1 MRIFHSIPLRSA
13 RDFAPS
19 MRLFASVLLP
29 FLLLLGMSLDGHWDE
44 AGDDWKEAY
53 YSVIPTMGGQV
64 AAAGY
69 RETKENG
76 KQILFQFFNKEGR
89 RLGEPVLR
97 GEAGDQVCHSVIQTF
112 DGGYLLAG
120 TTTEGS
126 KKSNTN
132 ALLMKLTESG
142 EPLWDTVAAATPAT
156 DALYDLIQLDDG
168 SIVAVG
174 ESDGKPL
181 MVKIDEH
188 GRSLK
193 ILIPAGVEKGVL
205 KAIAADTKG
214 QLAATGTQKTDKKDR
229 LLLLTFDSSLTA
241 VATIPDN
248 APGEKTGADILY
260 DQEKK
265 GWWIAVNT
273 PGEAKQSGMA
283 FWNTEKIEYQW
294 HKRRYENPL
303 YNLVHLP
310 SGKVVA
316 FGYSSDS
323 PGFPALYYPF
333 RIEWNP
339 NGKSVIEKKYPT
351 ASGIRTWALS
361 ACVLPDGQII
371 TVGAV
376 GMNEN
381 NAGAW
386 LKKEHEEKIKHLP
399 NRQSKITLLTD
410 LREPA
415 RDSNRAGI
423 LEGDERCYLA
433 LRLRNEGDAALRDS
447 KIYVQL
453 EGPLAGVSYFPV
465 ISPGTLLAG
474 TTRPASVPLYGDFD
488 LNRDTLK
495 VSAIWRDANNRP
507 LDSFSIKIPTRE
519 APIPKLQIDS
529 LLIGWS
535 PDSVA
540 AREKPITIWAIIKNI
555 GRDTAQDVR
564 LDLGFPYLVESLQ
577 RDSVIARLPPGAS
590 CRLPLRFSVNW
601 MYPASQA
608 VFTARAYEDIK
619 GHYYSTDYAHF
630 PIRIADY
637 FEVQDRKGRRFVPE
651 GLKRRRGGRAP
662 ILNYPVTEPQKL
674 IWELI
679 PDSAKNAQKLKDL
692 KDRFGSKG
700 PETYISDVALKVKL
714 YGFGAA
720 LPEKSIQV
728 QLNGKPLPANNKSSL
743 RDLGDGTYL
752 FVQYLYLK
760 PEKNEFIV
768 TCNGTTSEPFL
779 LYYRKPNLHVFSVG
793 IRQPVDGQPEI
804 VQAANDARALDSIF
818 RGQSGFIFENVI
830 PRSCFEKNDTYTT
843 NLERYFGDISKMSIF
858 YHNSNEKYPIKPQD
872 YVLLFISAHGN
883 FDGKLFFIPSIEADG
898 KNGNSEINDVIFSK
912 ITFTQ
917 NQRYFFIINTC
928 HSGALVKT
936 KNEWFDTYFRKV
948 RDADNTSMVWNRER
962 VTLITA
968 AAEDQKAWIPAGRK
982 HTVFFEALLDA
993 LTAKKPLKVVNGGVD
1008 LGSGTELLQC
1018 SPNNPVLTTAA
1029 LAPFTQKKLWYLSD
1043 SLKLPRQ
1050 TMATLNCDS
1059 VPFFYRK

>member
-1 MRIFHSIPLRSA
+1 MNTFHFIPLLFA
-13 RDFAPS
+13 RCLAPS

-44 AGDDWKEAY
+44 AGDDLKEAY

-69 RETKENG
+69 QETKEND

-89 RLGEPVLR
+89 PLGEPLLW
-97 GEAGDQVCHSVIQTF
+97 GKAGDQVCHSVIQTF

-120 TTTEGS
+120 TTTEGT

-132 ALLMKLTESG
+132 ALLVKLTESG
-142 EPLWDTVAAATPAT
+142 KPLWDTTVATTPAT

-181 MVKIDEH
+181 IVKIDEH

-193 ILIPAGVEKGVL
+193 TLIPTGAGDGVL
-205 KAIAADTKG
+205 KAIAADTNG
-214 QLAATGTQKTDKKDR
+214 QLAATGSQKADKKYR
-229 LLLLTFDSSLTA
+229 LLLLAFDSSLIT
-241 VATIPDN
+241 VTTMPDN
-248 APGEKTGADILY
+248 APGEKIGVDILY
-260 DQEKK
+260 ETEKK

-273 PGEAKQSGMA
+273 PGKSKQSGIA

-294 HKRRYENPL
+294 HERNYENPL
-303 YNLVHLP
+303 SNLVRLP
-310 SGKVVA
+310 SGKVMA
-316 FGYSSDS
+316 FGYSSHIQRRNEA
-323 PGFPALYYPF
+323 FYYPF
-333 RIEWNP
+333 SMECKLSSNP
-339 NGKSVIEKKYPT
+339 ILKDYKSVSSV
-351 ASGIRTWALS
+351 SGWALS
-361 ACVLPDGQII
+361 TCVLPDGQIL
-371 TVGAV
+371 TAGAE
-376 GMNEN
+376 GGDQDK
-381 NAGAW
+381 AKAW
-386 LKKEHEEKIKHLP
+386 LKKIGEEKIKSSPKL
-399 NRQSKITLLTD
+399 QGKMTLING

-415 RDSNRAGI
+415 RDSNRTGV
-423 LEGDERCYLA
+423 LEGGERCYLA
-433 LRLRNEGDAALRDS
+433 LQLSNRGKTALHDS

-453 EGPLAGVSYFPV
+453 EGPLAGVAYFPV

-540 AREKPITIWAIIKNI
+540 AREKPITVWAIIKNI

-564 LDLGFPYLVESLQ
+564 LDVGYPYLVESLQ
-577 RDSVIARLPPGAS
+577 RDSVIPLLPPGAS

-619 GHYYSTDYAHF
+619 EHYYSTDYAHF
-630 PIRIADY
+630 PIRVADY

-662 ILNYPVTEPQKL
+662 IYNYPVTEPQKL

-679 PDSAKNAQKLKDL
+679 PDSTKNAQKLKDL

-728 QLNGKPLPANNKSSL
+728 QLNGKPLPANNKSYL

-752 FVQYLYLK
+752 FVQYLYLQ
-760 PEKNEFIV
+760 PDKNTFVV
-768 TCNGTTSEPFL
+768 TCNNTATEPFIL
-779 LYYRKPNLHVFSVG
+779 DYRKPNLHVFSVG
-793 IRQPVDGQPEI
+793 IRQPVDGNSEI
-804 VQAANDARALDSIF
+804 IQAANDARALLSLFED
-818 RGQSGFIFENVI
+818 QSGQIFHRVI
-830 PRSCFEKNDTYTT
+830 PLPCFEENDTYKSKLDSLHSGISCLKYGNKC
-843 NLERYFGDISKMSIF
+843 NLKPSDA
-858 YHNSNEKYPIKPQD
+858 IKPQD
-872 YVLLFISAHGN
+872 NI
-883 FDGKLFFIPSIEADG
+883 LFFLSSHGLFDNGIFYILSTDRSGTLGYVDISNFFNSISNLA
-898 KNGNSEINDVIFSK
+898 I
-912 ITFTQ
+912 
-917 NQRYFFIINTC
+917 QRTFFIINTC
-928 HSGALVKT
+928 YSGALK
-936 KNEWFDTYFRKV
+936 KGNWQQKYFGGLRDTT
-948 RDADNTSMVWNRER
+948 NTLMTWNRER
-962 VTLITA
+962 VTLITSA
-968 AAEDQKAWIPAGRK
+968 SEDQKAWAKEGRK
-982 HTVFFEALLDA
+982 HTVFFEALLGA
-993 LTAKKPLKVVNGGVD
+993 LTTKKPLKVVNDGDD

-1029 LAPFTQKKLWYLSD
+1029 LAPFTQKRMWYLSD